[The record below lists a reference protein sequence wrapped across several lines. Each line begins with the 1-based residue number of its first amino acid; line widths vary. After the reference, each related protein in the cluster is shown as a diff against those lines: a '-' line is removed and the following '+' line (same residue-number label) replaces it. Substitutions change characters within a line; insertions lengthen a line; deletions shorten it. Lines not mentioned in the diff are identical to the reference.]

1 MATTKTPTYE
11 SRLALRSLRRHAAG
25 KKTGR
30 AGVRAMEALGYVTE
44 DGTITPAGN
53 HALHGEK

>member
-1 MATTKTPTYE
+1 MTTTTTPTYE

-44 DGTITPAGN
+44 DGVITPAGN
-53 HALHGEK
+53 QALHGEK